1 MSNAMNDGSSSNNDS
16 NNSSTNKYIVLAV
29 WSRRAVWLSYFGLI
43 AVLSLIILV
52 WPSCNREPSPVIWAI
67 QVGILACFLPGMIK
81 QHVRTHAWLAF
92 ILMGYFMGSVSTV
105 FACASTLLVAEVVLT
120 VLLFIAATL
129 YIRWRSKQL
138 AFNDQAS
145 ME

>member
-1 MSNAMNDGSSSNNDS
+1 MSNELNPV
-16 NNSSTNKYIVLAV
+16 NKYTRLAV
-29 WSRRAVWLSYFGLI
+29 WSRRAVWFSYLGLI

-52 WPSCNREPSPVIWAI
+52 WPSCNRDPNPVMWGI

-105 FACASTLLVAEVVLT
+105 FACPSTLLVLEVILT
-120 VLLFIAATL
+120 VLLFIATMF
-129 YIRWRSKQL
+129 YIRWRSRQL
-138 AFNDQAS
+138 AFNNQAS
-145 ME
+145 TE